1 LIKFLSDEW
10 LKIARETVI
19 KKLDPKEDL
28 NNATASLLNVI
39 HHVPP
44 DDRTLY
50 FYISVKNGKISEIIL
65 DDNDTLLNKN
75 AEFMVTGNYDT
86 FSQIIKGE
94 MNTIIALL
102 KNRVLIKGDKS
113 KAMQFAIPIDKLNAC
128 LREIETEY

>member
-1 LIKFLSDEW
+1 MVKFLSDEW
-10 LKIARETVI
+10 FNIARDTVT
-19 KKLDPKEDL
+19 KKLDPQKDL
-28 NNATASLLNVI
+28 KNATASLLNVI
-39 HHVPP
+39 HNVPP

-50 FYISVKNGKISEIIL
+50 FYISVKNGNISEIIL
-65 DDNDTLLNKN
+65 DDNDSLLNKN
-75 AEFMVTGNYDT
+75 AEFVVTGNYDT

-102 KNRVLIKGDKS
+102 KNRVIIKGDTS